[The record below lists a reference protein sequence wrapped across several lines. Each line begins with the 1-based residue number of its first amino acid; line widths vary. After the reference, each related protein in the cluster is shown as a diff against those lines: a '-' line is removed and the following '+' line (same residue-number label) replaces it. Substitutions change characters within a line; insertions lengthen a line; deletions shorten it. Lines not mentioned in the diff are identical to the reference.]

1 MILLDQNNQLYN
13 NDLRAMIMAFY
24 PGVKIVEDEKLSD
37 DFDLRLLIRY
47 EEASTILTV
56 CKHGHA
62 CDKPDDLQEVP
73 ELPAYKDKL
82 LISTCGLRAKILV
95 DYRNKPEFRNVLKMA
110 SYRLLGQF
118 ADRRLPWGDLTG
130 VRPTKIAMTKLVEY
144 MDAGAQDGVDAGV
157 QELPDDSDETGVNGH
172 GFVGNVDPAFAKQ
185 QEIHGRI
192 VQYYRDIYDTST
204 QKAELAT
211 TVAENEHRL
220 VKGIDLDNDYCLYV
234 GIPFCP
240 SRCLYCSFTSY
251 PIGIY
256 AEKARTYIDTLCR
269 ELAYVAEQYKHKR
282 LVAIYIGGGTP
293 TSISHELLAVLLKQI
308 QTVFRLQE
316 PEVADGLVEFTV
328 EAGRPDSITPEKLAV
343 MKEYG
348 VTRISINPQ
357 TMNDETLRTIGRA
370 HNAAQVKEAFAMAR
384 QAGFDNIN
392 MDLIAGLPGEDLDSM
407 QHTLAEVRALA
418 PESLTVH
425 SLAIKRAANL
435 NQQMNDYKSTIH
447 HDMDAMHTAAQE
459 TAQAL
464 GMEPYYLYRQ
474 KNIGGN
480 LENVGY
486 AKPGCECLYNILIME
501 EMTDIIAAGAGAST
515 KLVYHAENRVER
527 VENCKSVDDYINRF
541 DEMLDRKRKA
551 F

>member
-24 PGVKIVEDEKLSD
+24 PGVKIVEDESLSD

-47 EEASTILTV
+47 EEAYTILTV
-56 CKHGHA
+56 CKHGHE

-82 LISTCGLRAKILV
+82 LISTCGLRAKILI
-95 DYRNKPEFRNVLKMA
+95 DYRNKAEFRNVLKMA

-130 VRPTKIAMTKLVEY
+130 VRPTKIAMAKLLEY
-144 MDAGAQDGVDAGV
+144 LAEQADEAGMNGQDAEKHADLTSGR
-157 QELPDDSDETGVNGH
+157 
-172 GFVGNVDPAFAKQ
+172 Q
-185 QEIHGRI
+185 QEIHDRI
-192 VQYYRDIYDTST
+192 VQYYRDIYDTSV

-256 AEKARTYIDTLCR
+256 AEKAKTYIDTLCK

-293 TSISHELLAVLLKQI
+293 TSISHELLAVLLQQI

-316 PEVADGLVEFTV
+316 PEAADGLVEFTV

-370 HNAAQVKEAFAMAR
+370 HNAKQVKEAFAMAR

-407 QHTLAEVRALA
+407 QHTLEEVWTLA

-435 NQQMNDYKSTIH
+435 NQQMDDYKSTIH
-447 HDMDAMHTAAQE
+447 HDMDAMHTATQE

>member
-24 PGVKIVEDEKLSD
+24 PGVKIVEDASLSD

-47 EEASTILTV
+47 EEAFTILTV

-73 ELPAYKDKL
+73 ELPAYRDKL
-82 LISTCGLRAKILV
+82 RISTCGLRAKILA
-95 DYRNKPEFRNVLKMA
+95 DYRDKTEFRNVLKMA

-144 MDAGAQDGVDAGV
+144 MDAGAQ
-157 QELPDDSDETGVNGH
+157 ELPGDSDETGVNGH
-172 GFVGNVDPAFAKQ
+172 GFVGNVDLSLAKQ

-192 VQYYRDIYDTST
+192 VQYYRDIYDTSM

-256 AEKARTYIDTLCR
+256 AEKARTYIDTLR
-269 ELAYVAEQYKHKR
+269 KELAYVAEQYKHKR

-293 TSISHELLAVLLKQI
+293 TSISHELLAMLLQQI

-407 QHTLAEVRALA
+407 RYTLAQVRALA

-435 NQQMNDYKSTIH
+435 NQQMDDYKSTIH
-447 HDMDAMHTAAQE
+447 HDMDAMHMAAQE

>member
-24 PGVKIVEDEKLSD
+24 PGVKIVEDAGLSD

-47 EEASTILTV
+47 EEAFTILTV
-56 CKHGHA
+56 CKHGHE

-130 VRPTKIAMTKLVEY
+130 VRPTKIAMTKLLEY
-144 MDAGAQDGVDAGV
+144 LAEQTDEAGM
-157 QELPDDSDETGVNGH
+157 NGH
-172 GFVGNVDPAFAKQ
+172 DAEEPADRTHEKQ
-185 QEIHGRI
+185 QEIHDRI
-192 VQYYRDIYDTST
+192 VQYYRDTYDTSV

-256 AEKARTYIDTLCR
+256 AEKAKTYIDTLCK

-282 LVAIYIGGGTP
+282 LAAIYIGGGTP
-293 TSISHELLAVLLKQI
+293 TSISHELLAILLKQI

-343 MKEYG
+343 MKEYD

-392 MDLIAGLPGEDLDSM
+392 MDLIAGLPGEDLHAM
-407 QHTLAEVRALA
+407 KHTLEEIRALA

-435 NQQMNDYKSTIH
+435 NQQMDDYKSTIH

-459 TAQAL
+459 TAQTL